1 MEPRKVELVS
11 LPSNTFDLFQN
22 ISQFYFRD
30 VSFDFHNDFNCEQVI
45 FENHR
50 LCLVFSNTE
59 NKSTVSLCFQDT
71 TITYCQFDFTAQI
84 ESLTIDN
91 LYRGRFEIDASL
103 IEFDNDRSYFYLEFC
118 EGPKLEFWCESIR
131 VEMQADRMKDYKGAS
146 YE

>member
-22 ISQFYFRD
+22 ISQFYFRE

-71 TITYCQFDFTAQI
+71 TITYCQFDFTSQI

-91 LYRGRFEIDASL
+91 LYRGRFEIDGSL
-103 IEFDNDRSYFYLEFC
+103 IEFDNDRGYFYLEFC
-118 EGPKLEFWCESIR
+118 EGPKMEFWCASIR
-131 VEMQADRMKDYKGAS
+131 IETQVDRMKGYTGAL